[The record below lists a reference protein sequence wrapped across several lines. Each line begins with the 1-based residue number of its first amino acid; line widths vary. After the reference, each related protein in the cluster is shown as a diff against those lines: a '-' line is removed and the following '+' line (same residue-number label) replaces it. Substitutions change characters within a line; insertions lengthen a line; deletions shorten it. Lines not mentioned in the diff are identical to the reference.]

1 MININNKLDFH
12 ANQDKR
18 LRAQKV
24 QLITRSNYI
33 WINVKVDILFFLVCT
48 HTHARRRTHAHIHP
62 PTHTHTHTHRDQ
74 NDDFMMKLFENEHSD

>member
-24 QLITRSNYI
+24 QLI
-33 WINVKVDILFFLVCT
+33 LVLIT
-48 HTHARRRTHAHIHP
+48 YGL
-62 PTHTHTHTHRDQ
+62 
-74 NDDFMMKLFENEHSD
+74 M